1 MSKSSPNTGKVMEL
15 NNFDRCYKSFS
26 KESLTFK
33 QGDTFW
39 GCFDVHQII
48 FFCSI
53 DKKSKHTL
61 VNFYNTITAKA
72 NISDLYYSLIMK

>member
-1 MSKSSPNTGKVMEL
+1 M
-15 NNFDRCYKSFS
+15 
-26 KESLTFK
+26 FK

-53 DKKSKHTL
+53 DKKPKHIL